1 MSIGTPPRIEGFRF
15 GRIVIDGQAF
25 QRDLIV
31 FPDGVKENWSR
42 EDSHLLAADD
52 LDPLIK
58 MSPETLIIGAGVFR
72 SMKVPAETLARA
84 EAAGIEVLILASSRA
99 WDEYNRRRL
108 KERTVLAMHL
118 TC

>member
-1 MSIGTPPRIEGFRF
+1 
-15 GRIVIDGQAF
+15 
-25 QRDLIV
+25 
-31 FPDGVKENWSR
+31 
-42 EDSHLLAADD
+42 
-52 LDPLIK
+52 
-58 MSPETLIIGAGVFR
+58 
-72 SMKVPAETLARA
+72 MKVPAETLARA